1 MINFRLLRH
10 FWYFMAVA
18 EERHFGRA
26 AKRLGVSQPP
36 LSQQIQVLE
45 RTLGVK
51 LFERSREGARL
62 TREGS
67 QILEP
72 VRSFLDHARRL
83 ETTVMDVRQGRGAG
97 IAFGA
102 INSALFD
109 VMPHV
114 LGTARRQYPTLS
126 LTLAEMDSAQALA
139 AVRNGEIDLAFARF
153 DHQISPLAI
162 RPITTD
168 HLVVALPIDHRL
180 TNQAKVALS
189 ELADESLVLFPRRI
203 SPHYFDII
211 VAACRDAGFS
221 PRVMHEIGSVVSQIG
236 FVGCGFGVGLVP
248 SRSMRFGSSAVAFRP
263 LVETIDVVTI
273 AAVWDPSL
281 NNEFVP
287 RMVEIALQVAG
298 HVETKPTTRS
308 LTDKKARA
316 QHR

>member
-72 VRSFLDHARRL
+72 VRSFLDHAYRL

-114 LGTARRQYPTLS
+114 LGTARRQYPALS

-180 TNQAKVALS
+180 THQAKVALN

-221 PRVMHEIGSVVSQIG
+221 RAS
-236 FVGCGFGVGLVP
+236 C
-248 SRSMRFGSSAVAFRP
+248 
-263 LVETIDVVTI
+263 
-273 AAVWDPSL
+273 
-281 NNEFVP
+281 
-287 RMVEIALQVAG
+287 
-298 HVETKPTTRS
+298 TRS
-308 LTDKKARA
+308 DRSSRKSALSDAGLASVWSPAARCA
-316 QHR
+316 LAAAPLRFVRWSKRSTWSPSPRSGILRSTTSLCPGWLR